1 MKYTIRGWI
10 YELSAQPLISL
21 KNRIGYWMSGPAI
34 TVGTIVNPSNSIQY
48 RITLLLSSLIHHGK
62 YSGSRSRAA
71 HSNYQISKWQGR
83 WTRRI
88 YAGVLGFRSNLC
100 RCTGVP
106 VATGQKK
113 PRPMPYSMIETFFYG
128 WCLFFLIPLAAA
140 ATILLSSSVEE
151 LVSPLTTPLSL
162 LRLGIVAMD
171 CKSLWS
177 QTTDPSL
184 LKRHYSGRSVATGV
198 LTSFVRRYLSSQ

>member
-1 MKYTIRGWI
+1 
-10 YELSAQPLISL
+10 
-21 KNRIGYWMSGPAI
+21 
-34 TVGTIVNPSNSIQY
+34 
-48 RITLLLSSLIHHGK
+48 
-62 YSGSRSRAA
+62 
-71 HSNYQISKWQGR
+71 
-83 WTRRI
+83 
-88 YAGVLGFRSNLC
+88 
-100 RCTGVP
+100 
-106 VATGQKK
+106 
-113 PRPMPYSMIETFFYG
+113 MIETFFYG